1 MKFSEL
7 ITKLHSASQPHMLM
21 YIDIRSDCELAD
33 VNILASGQSD
43 VQAGTLYFAD
53 AGQLT
58 PDTVLPTNL
67 LYYGTLPPELADRL
81 TNSAMIDR
89 GEFAVL
95 FQTVKEL
102 LSYQQSDQ
110 QLYTQVLYMLCNGAE
125 LDRVLTKMTDV
136 IGDLFVVIDSTGKL
150 VAKTKNFY
158 VDYPLWMR
166 SIEQGYCSDI
176 LMEYIEDRRRKNEYS
191 LSDKPFTL
199 FCEHMQRYLLCTRI
213 VYDNF
218 MMGYVIIVS
227 KTGMF
232 SAAEQQIIPLLSSSA
247 KERIV
252 KSNNG
257 NWIDYRASQLNNIFA
272 DMLAGAQN
280 VDMERRMKLAKLS
293 FPEQKCLA
301 IIRPVYY
308 KEPAYYK
315 SRLIPD
321 MQAIFGKTAFSVVKN
336 DLVLLL
342 TAADGGTIT
351 PEQRAALEQYTQGHR
366 LIVGI
371 SNCFQA
377 NNQLSLHYNML
388 LQTLQ
393 LAKQMRSDQKLFF
406 FSDYVYYAL
415 LDQVEDK
422 SLLSFIRHPAL
433 DTLIHYDREKSA
445 ELYQTLRVFTKC
457 GFNKAH
463 TSERLFLHRNTV
475 NYRIAQIESICGI
488 DLSTTELLFSLQLSF
503 LIDGYLTTSPSDGG
517 RSLKTG
523 PAKLAGPVFCVK
535 NGFRSKMRIG
545 LYDKILTGYC
555 ARQTLSISCQANI
568 MGTTEQN
575 RCVSRRDTRTQL
587 RSRPSRRCGA
597 LRTAV
602 CPAAGAQDHVNDRK
616 ENLDGKD
623 DREYGSQPPWNPDPL
638 PGDFAHHRRDQLCSR
653 ICFPAGS
660 TL

>member
-136 IGDLFVVIDSTGKL
+136 TGDLFVVIDSTGKL

-232 SAAEQQIIPLLSSSA
+232 SAAEQQIIPLLSNSA

-445 ELYQTLRVFTKC
+445 EL
-457 GFNKAH
+457 
-463 TSERLFLHRNTV
+463 
-475 NYRIAQIESICGI
+475 
-488 DLSTTELLFSLQLSF
+488 
-503 LIDGYLTTSPSDGG
+503 
-517 RSLKTG
+517 
-523 PAKLAGPVFCVK
+523 AGPVFCVK